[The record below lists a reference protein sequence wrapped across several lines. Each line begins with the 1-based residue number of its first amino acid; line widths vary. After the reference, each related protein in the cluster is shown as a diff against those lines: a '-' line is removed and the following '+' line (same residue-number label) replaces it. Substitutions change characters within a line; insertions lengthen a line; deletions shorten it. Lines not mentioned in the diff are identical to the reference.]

1 MLKYYQTALFNLEMM
16 TRSIGRQGGKEDE
29 VQDEAVAV
37 VASPED
43 PEEGVEEDTA
53 SFKQCIQS

>member
-1 MLKYYQTALFNLEMM
+1 MKVKMM
-16 TRSIGRQGGKEDE
+16 TRSIGRQGGKE
-29 VQDEAVAV
+29 DEAVAV

-53 SFKQCIQS
+53 SFKQCI

>member
-1 MLKYYQTALFNLEMM
+1 MKVKMM

-29 VQDEAVAV
+29 AEDEAV

-53 SFKQCIQS
+53 SFKQCI